1 MITSF
6 GPVTFRA
13 AIVTM
18 LLMRQYRLGMLVGT
32 VTVLLTLAGFRAVRH
47 ARRHS
52 YRRNE
57 SPS

>member
-1 MITSF
+1 
-6 GPVTFRA
+6 
-13 AIVTM
+13 VTM
-18 LLMRQYRLGMLVGT
+18 LLMRQSRLGMLVGT

-52 YRRNE
+52 YRKNE